1 MLEKILFKKIELW
14 VVILLTITGLIG
26 TVLFS
31 FTVWYGTKGA
41 ERYQSLT
48 NITIEI
54 AKFPFTLIKVF
65 DRSVMGASD
74 LSVDQRFGND
84 AGLQFFTEKN
94 PEAGYVLLNRFDGDL
109 RMSVSELIDV
119 AAQKIVHRWTYDVDP
134 VWAQSKLHSNLIH
147 FRIDYPTNRFRGHA
161 FVLKDGSIIAHGSA
175 SPLFKID
182 ACSRLQ
188 WVQDEDLFHHSTE
201 MGPDGNLWV
210 PVHLE
215 PKQVDIGIPDT
226 FFDDGIAKVSP
237 SGKVLFSKSVAQIL
251 DDNNLDP
258 LVFGIGN
265 EQNTD
270 PIHLNDIQPVMADG
284 PYWKTGDLFISAR
297 NQSLIFLYRPSEN
310 KVLWYKVGPWMSQ
323 HDVDIIDDER
333 IGVFNNNSRRVGN
346 DYTVAGSN
354 TEVVYNFRTNTTETP
369 FQAGFEKLEL
379 RTFSSGSGDFV
390 GETGSEL
397 LVEESDNG
405 RLVQFD
411 PSGNVSW
418 QYVNRAKDGK
428 LYLLNW
434 TKSVTREVGD
444 AVRKAVRE
452 ARCDG

>member
-1 MLEKILFKKIELW
+1 M
-14 VVILLTITGLIG
+14 
-26 TVLFS
+26 
-31 FTVWYGTKGA
+31 
-41 ERYQSLT
+41 
-48 NITIEI
+48 
-54 AKFPFTLIKVF
+54 
-65 DRSVMGASD
+65 
-74 LSVDQRFGND
+74 
-84 AGLQFFTEKN
+84 
-94 PEAGYVLLNRFDGDL
+94 
-109 RMSVSELIDV
+109 
-119 AAQKIVHRWTYDVDP
+119 
-134 VWAQSKLHSNLIH
+134 
-147 FRIDYPTNRFRGHA
+147 
-161 FVLKDGSIIAHGSA
+161 
-175 SPLFKID
+175 
-182 ACSRLQ
+182 
-188 WVQDEDLFHHSTE
+188 
-201 MGPDGNLWV
+201 
-210 PVHLE
+210 
-215 PKQVDIGIPDT
+215 
-226 FFDDGIAKVSP
+226 
-237 SGKVLFSKSVAQIL
+237 
-251 DDNNLDP
+251 DDNNLAP

-418 QYVNRAKDGK
+418 QYVNRAKNGK